1 MKLENKARSRQTKS
15 KNGTIKGKER
25 DYFKKDLSA
34 KRNESIYLNKMCIQI
49 FYEQHHS
56 QKLKTT
62 DSTIEWLNT
71 MENYSV
77 IKSNKA
83 MNYAII

>member
-1 MKLENKARSRQTKS
+1 MELENKARSGQTKS
-15 KNGTIKGKER
+15 ENSTIKGKER
-25 DYFKKDLSA
+25 DYFKKRLIG

-49 FYEQHHS
+49 FYKQHHS

-62 DSTIEWLNT
+62 HSTIEWLNT

-77 IKSNKA
+77 IKSNKV
-83 MNYAII
+83 MKYAII